1 MTAVLDFI
9 NRERALYPDT
19 SRVFNYYSSYNV
31 VHFQGNVDV
40 QIVPKNACSTIK
52 SAYMMLHYADAHQDE
67 RFGLNDRKRVSNTLR
82 EKGVLDTGS
91 LFRTGSERLAI
102 YRDPVKRAISA
113 AIYIL
118 HHRYKYNWDRINP
131 SLINKFLDEFDYTKD
146 IHMSTQIYWL
156 GKDKHFFD
164 KIYYINDTQQLLERI
179 QSNYDSF
186 FRDITQLRV
195 NPSKVVIPEED
206 LYPNI
211 IDKIKLH
218 YKADYDFIESL

>member
-1 MTAVLDFI
+1 MLDLI
-9 NRERALYPDT
+9 NREREKYAN
-19 SRVFNYYSSYNV
+19 SNRVYDYYSTFNV
-31 VHFQGNVDV
+31 LHFQGNVDI
-40 QIVPKNACSTIK
+40 QIVPKNACSTLK
-52 SAYMMLHYADAHQDE
+52 TAFVVLHYADTSTHINQQ
-67 RFGLNDRKRVSNTLR
+67 FGLNDRKRLNNTLR
-82 EKGVLDTGS
+82 EKGVLDAGS

-118 HHRYKYNWDRINP
+118 HHRYRYNWDRIEPGLVNQ
-131 SLINKFLDEFDYTKD
+131 FLDEFDYTKD
-146 IHMSTQIYWL
+146 IHMSRQIYWL

-164 KIYYINDTQQLLERI
+164 KIYYINDTQLLLERI

-195 NPSKVVIPEED
+195 NPSKVAISEEQID
-206 LYPNI
+206 TSI

-218 YKADYDFIESL
+218 YKADYDFIESI